1 MDGCTVSIHIHQVD
15 ARMEVSTVCMQCNAN
30 QKEPNRLISSHLC
43 HKPKINHS
51 SLPLLLNPN
60 FNPIFF
66 HGFSD
71 LPLGLLASSPPDG
84 VIGGVTG
91 SATETLGLECRL
103 PESSVKAPVTEPEG
117 VSPLAEEEG
126 GPELRGFA
134 RVVIAVR
141 GRGKFERVDVDV
153 DDEGDCG

>member
-1 MDGCTVSIHIHQVD
+1 MLGWERR
-15 ARMEVSTVCMQCNAN
+15 AYMQCNAT
-30 QKEPNRLISSHLC
+30 QKEPNRLISSRLYHE
-43 HKPKINHS
+43 PTNYS
-51 SLPLLLNPN
+51 PSLAPLLLNPN

-71 LPLGLLASSPPDG
+71 LPLGLLARSPPGG

-103 PESSVKAPVTEPEG
+103 QESSVKAPVTEPEG

-134 RVVIAVR
+134 RVVIAVK
-141 GRGKFERVDVDV
+141 GSGKFERVDVDV